1 VAKKSSRRR
10 RRSRKGAPKGKPKK
24 KFDMLVEVNTG
35 PGQMAP
41 LYACMLKVTKITPK
55 SGR

>member
-1 VAKKSSRRR
+1 MAKKSSRRGR
-10 RRSRKGAPKGKPKK
+10 KSRKATPKGRKK

-35 PGQMAP
+35 LGAATP
-41 LYACMLKVTKITPK
+41 LYACTLKVTKITPK